1 MKIKFPNKSI
11 LGFGILNYT
20 ESIFSSYLLLLFS
33 YLYYSRFGYEEKELI
48 AGYSF
53 LIISNM
59 SLLILLINAL
69 SKIPKII
76 NYKNLLVLPLLIH
89 SPLSFIFIF
98 KSIIKLYEIVLLKKL
113 VFQ

>member
-11 LGFGILNYT
+11 LGFRILNYE
-20 ESIFSSYLLLLFS
+20 ESIFSSYLILFFS
-33 YLYYSRFGYEEKELI
+33 YFSYSRFGYGERELI

-59 SLLILLINAL
+59 SLIILLINTL

-89 SPLSFIFIF
+89 SPLSFIIVFNSIF
-98 KSIIKLYEIVLLKKL
+98 NLYEIVLLKKL